1 MKNFVSV
8 LFLAFVIVSC
18 AEAPKTSEKTT
29 EPEAVVI
36 TVGNFNE
43 KAGDLVGKLVTISGT
58 ADHICRSDGKKLFLI
73 STEEEGRVKVT
84 TGENMAA
91 FNSENEGQ
99 DIIVT
104 GIVEESVVDEA
115 YLQEWE
121 EEILAGIEETKHLGG
136 GEPMTEEEKAAG
148 HHEEEAGKEQIANY
162 RLLMKDRGVDKLSFY
177 SITCT
182 AYEIVKE

>member
-1 MKNFVSV
+1 MKKFISV
-8 LFLAFVIVSC
+8 LMLALVFISC
-18 AEAPKTSEKTT
+18 AEAPKSTEKAT
-29 EPEAVVI
+29 EQEAVAI
-36 TVGNFNE
+36 TVGNFKE
-43 KAGDLVGKLVTISGT
+43 KAGELVGKLVTISGT
-58 ADHICRSDGKKLFLI
+58 ADHICRSDGKKMFLI
-73 STEEEGRVKVT
+73 STEEEGRVKIT

-99 DIIVT
+99 DFIVT

-136 GEPMTEEEKAAG
+136 GEPMTEEEKEAG
-148 HHEEEAGKEQIANY
+148 HHEEVAGLEQIANY
-162 RLLMKDRGVDKLSFY
+162 RLLMKDKGVDKLSFY
-177 SITCT
+177 SISCT